1 MIDISIGSTARLGKS
16 KTSTLWEVIKVEAG
30 TGMVSL
36 SKLGGDGYVN
46 KYAHVDELRDVGER
60 LLEVTLADCL
70 ALQTS
75 VQNWGRTITDRARF
89 FSNSGEVH
97 DTVAKVADTSKRWHQ
112 AVQDYEA
119 GVAQHYPHIVKKEK

>member
-1 MIDISIGSTARLGKS
+1 MTDIRIGSTARLGKS
-16 KTSTLWEVIKVEAG
+16 KTSTLWEVIKVDTG

-46 KYAHVDELRDVGER
+46 KYAHIDELRNVGPR

-89 FSNSGEVH
+89 FANSGEVH
-97 DTVAKVADTSKRWHQ
+97 DSVAKVADTTERWHH

-119 GVAQHYPHIVKKEK
+119 GVAQHYPHLITKEK